1 MNEMVNVTE
10 IRDRIAAALE
20 SERANFIA
28 DTARLVQFETVSG
41 GEGAVEAAYREQI
54 PRAIE
59 FLRTVSER
67 MGFAFRSKAGRW
79 AEIAWEQPGHGR
91 PTIGVPVHIDVVSV
105 SPGWTHKPFSGD
117 IADGYIWGRGTQDDK
132 GPLMMALYG
141 LYAVKKAGIELPVD
155 VRIIVGTCE
164 EIGDWEDIAEYLGER
179 GAPDFGF
186 TPDATFPLTTGEK
199 GMVTIE
205 FSAEW
210 SKGEPDADTGLEFR
224 SLAGGTRSNIV
235 PDKCEVRLGYPGEK
249 KAEVM
254 RELMR
259 AATDFTVQNPK
270 ANVTLL
276 PQTAK
281 SADASP
287 EVEVTFLGK
296 AAHGSTPEVGHN
308 AAVDALAFFGD
319 VATLPAGV
327 RAFTQFLHMVGRELD
342 GSNLMA
348 ASSHP
353 FVGRTTVNLGVVDVG
368 PSRGTALLNVR
379 PTMGLTV
386 ARVLELATDAAGA
399 WTEATG
405 LTVHAKIHGKAMDAI
420 FMDPDSPKVSPYL
433 PALQAAFSAVTG
445 REATLQATGGTT
457 YAKALPVCC
466 AFGPILPGTDTELA
480 HQVDERI
487 AIESLMRNA
496 TIYGTSFA
504 LMK

>member
-20 SERANFIA
+20 SERENFIA
-28 DTARLVQFETVSG
+28 DTARLIRFETISG
-41 GEGAVEAAYREQI
+41 GEGIVEATYREQI

-59 FLRTVSER
+59 FLRTVAER
-67 MGFAFRSKAGRW
+67 MGFAFRTKAGRW
-79 AEIAWEQPGHGR
+79 AEIAWEHPAPGR
-91 PTIGVPVHIDVVSV
+91 PTIGVPTHIDVVSV

-117 IADGYIWGRGTQDDK
+117 VADGYLWGRGTQDDK

-155 VRIIVGTCE
+155 VRIIIGTCE
-164 EIGDWEDIAEYLGER
+164 EIGDWEDIAEYLAER

-205 FSAEW
+205 FSATW
-210 SKGEPDADTGLEFR
+210 DKGQPDPETGIEFL

-235 PDKCEVRLGYPGEK
+235 PDRCEVRLGYPAPR

-276 PQTAK
+276 PI
-281 SADASP
+281 DATPDIRP
-287 EVEVTFLGK
+287 EVTVTFLGK

-308 AAVDALAFFGD
+308 AAVDALSFFGD
-319 VATLPAGV
+319 ITTIPPGV

-342 GSNLMA
+342 GSNLLA
-348 ASSHP
+348 ASTHP
-353 FVGRTTVNLGVVDVG
+353 FVGSTTVNLGVVHIG
-368 PSRGTALLNVR
+368 PGAGSALLNVR

-386 ARVLELATDAAGA
+386 ARVLELATDAAAA

-405 LTVHAKIHGKAMDAI
+405 LNVTAQIHGKAMDAI
-420 FMDPDSPKVSPYL
+420 YMDPQSPKVSPYL
-433 PALQAAFSAVTG
+433 PALQAAFTAVTG
-445 REATLQATGGTT
+445 QEATLQATGGTT

-466 AFGPILPGTDTELA
+466 AFGPILHGTDTELA

-487 AIESLMRNA
+487 AIDSLIRNA